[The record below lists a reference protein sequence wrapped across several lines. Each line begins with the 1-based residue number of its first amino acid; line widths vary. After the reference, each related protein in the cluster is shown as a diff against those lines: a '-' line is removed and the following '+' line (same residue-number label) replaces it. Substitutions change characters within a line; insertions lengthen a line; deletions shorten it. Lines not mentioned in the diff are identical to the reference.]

1 VLATWTLLANNTAE
15 TAGTVGVT
23 GGAVLAAKWL
33 WDKYWEWRK
42 TNRAERQEDREQ
54 RLKETKEERD
64 QKLREAEKHESTVE
78 KLLREALDRSE
89 KLRLE
94 EKADAAQQRK
104 EDRQEVHDLR
114 NRLGIVESKLN
125 AEINRSQR
133 IMAFL
138 KYSQSLLKAR
148 GIDHEV
154 YREHPTGDTDIHLP
168 LGDNSATTPV
178 PPGELKRE
186 P

>member
-1 VLATWTLLANNTAE
+1 MRVLATWILLGDASPGETLGVVGG
-15 TAGTVGVT
+15 TAGLS
-23 GGAVLAAKWL
+23 LAAKWL

-42 TNRAERQEDREQ
+42 TSRTERQEDRE
-54 RLKETKEERD
+54 RKRKESKED
-64 QKLREAEKHESTVE
+64 ESTVE

-114 NRLGIVESKLN
+114 NRLGVVENKLN